1 MKILHTA
8 DLHIEKEND
17 VEILETIIGIAEN
30 NNCDH
35 ILISGDLFENGHCAG
50 IYSSMVKHILESF
63 SGKVWVIPGNHDEN
77 LPEVMHLAAGK
88 GKVFD
93 DVEMIP
99 LDEDTDLLAIP
110 YGDGS
115 FTDLLL
121 ENKIPDSDKDI
132 ITMMHGTLYRDDC
145 FYSDGDSEEYFP
157 IKYERL
163 QEMGFTYTALGHYHT
178 YFQDI
183 SEHGGTIVNPGSPVI
198 TRKSDNGRRAVAL
211 FDTETSSLKK
221 ILLDT
226 PYYHELEL
234 SINFMMGEEEI
245 IETVNNLIHE
255 IVSNKETKTDLLTL
269 NFLIT
274 GNTSMEQDDLEML
287 ELHLKDIFAEKEI
300 LSVNIQTRVKIINK
314 KFLSDPLIASILN
327 TENNDNDDEGFKE
340 FAVSVLSDIYTN
352 EL

>member
-8 DLHIEKEND
+8 DLHFEQDKD
-17 VEILETIIGIAEN
+17 VEVLENIIEIAEN

-50 IYSSMVKHILESF
+50 IYSSIVSNILATF
-63 SGKVWVIPGNHDEN
+63 SGKVWIIPGNHDEN
-77 LPEVMHLAAGK
+77 LPEVMHLSN

-93 DVEMIP
+93 DVEMIS

-115 FTDLLL
+115 FTDLIL

-132 ITMMHGTLYRDDC
+132 ITMMHGTLYRDDS

-163 QEMGFTYTALGHYHT
+163 QEMKFTYTALGHYHT
-178 YFQDI
+178 YFQDV
-183 SEHGGTIVNPGSPVI
+183 SEQGGTIVNPGSPVI

-226 PYYHELEL
+226 KYYDKLEL
-234 SINFMMGEEEI
+234 SIHFMMGEEEI
-245 IETVNNLIHE
+245 IEAVNNMIHE
-255 IVSNKETKTDLLTL
+255 LLSNKETEIELLTL

-287 ELHLKDIFAEKEI
+287 ELHLKDILAEKEI
-300 LSVNIQTRVKIINK
+300 LSVNIQMGVKIINK
-314 KFLSDPLIASILN
+314 KFLADPLIASILN
-327 TENNDNDDEGFKE
+327 NDNDDGFRD

>member
-8 DLHIEKEND
+8 DLHFEEEKD
-17 VEILETIIGIAEN
+17 VEVLENIIEIAEN

-35 ILISGDLFENGHCAG
+35 ILISGDLFENGHSAG
-50 IYSSMVKHILESF
+50 IYSSIVANILATF
-63 SGKVWVIPGNHDEN
+63 SGKVWIIPGNHDEN
-77 LPEVMHLAAGK
+77 LPEVMHLSN

-93 DVEMIP
+93 DVEMIS

-132 ITMMHGTLYRDDC
+132 IAMMHGTLYRDDS

-163 QEMGFTYTALGHYHT
+163 QEMKFTYTALGHYHT
-178 YFQDI
+178 YFQDV
-183 SEHGGTIVNPGSPVI
+183 SEQGGTIVNPGSPVI
-198 TRKSDNGRRAVAL
+198 TRKSDKGRRAVAL

-226 PYYHELEL
+226 KYYDKLEL
-234 SINFMMGEEEI
+234 NIHFMMGEEEI
-245 IETVNNLIHE
+245 IEAVNNMIHE
-255 IVSNKETKTDLLTL
+255 LLNNKETRIDLLTL

-274 GNTSMEQDDLEML
+274 GNSSMEQDDLEML
-287 ELHLKDIFAEKEI
+287 ELHLKDILAEKGI
-300 LSVNIQTRVKIINK
+300 LSVNIQMGVKIINK
-314 KFLSDPLIASILN
+314 KFLADPLIASILN
-327 TENNDNDDEGFKE
+327 NENNDDGFRD

>member
-1 MKILHTA
+1 
-8 DLHIEKEND
+8 
-17 VEILETIIGIAEN
+17 
-30 NNCDH
+30 
-35 ILISGDLFENGHCAG
+35 
-50 IYSSMVKHILESF
+50 
-63 SGKVWVIPGNHDEN
+63 
-77 LPEVMHLAAGK
+77 
-88 GKVFD
+88 
-93 DVEMIP
+93 
-99 LDEDTDLLAIP
+99 LAIP

-132 ITMMHGTLYRDDC
+132 IAMMHGTLYRDDC

-163 QEMGFTYTALGHYHT
+163 QEMKFTYTALGHYHT

-183 SEHGGTIVNPGSPVI
+183 SEQGGTIVNPGSPVI

-211 FDTETSSLKK
+211 FDTETSSLRK

-226 PYYHELEL
+226 PYYDKLKL
-234 SINFMMGEEEI
+234 NINFMMGEEEI
-245 IETVNNLIHE
+245 IETFNNMIIELLNE
-255 IVSNKETKTDLLTL
+255 KETKPELLTL
-269 NFLIT
+269 NFMIT

-287 ELHLKDIFAEKEI
+287 ELHLKDILAEKGI
-300 LSVNIQTRVKIINK
+300 LSVNILMLPKIINK
-314 KFLSDPLIASILN
+314 RFLSDPLIASILN

>member
-8 DLHIEKEND
+8 DLHIEQEND
-17 VEILETIIGIAEN
+17 IEILETIIGIAEN

-35 ILISGDLFENGHCAG
+35 ILISGDLFENGHSAG
-50 IYSSMVKHILESF
+50 IYSSIVAHTLANF
-63 SGKVWVIPGNHDEN
+63 SGKVWIIPGNHDEN
-77 LPEVMHLAAGK
+77 LPEVMRLSN

-93 DVEMIP
+93 DVEIIS

-110 YGDGS
+110 YSDGS

-132 ITMMHGTLYRDDC
+132 IAMMHGTLYRDDC

-163 QEMGFTYTALGHYHT
+163 QEMKFTYTALGHYHT
-178 YFQDI
+178 YFQDV
-183 SEHGGTIVNPGSPVI
+183 SEQGGTIVNPGSPVI

-226 PYYHELEL
+226 PYYDKLKLYIH
-234 SINFMMGEEEI
+234 FMMGEEEI
-245 IETVNNLIHE
+245 IETVNNMIHE
-255 IVSNKETKTDLLTL
+255 LLNNKETKTELLTL

-274 GNTSMEQDDLEML
+274 GNSSMEQDDLEML
-287 ELHLKDIFAEKEI
+287 ELHLKDILAEKGI
-300 LSVNIQTRVKIINK
+300 LSVNIQMLVKTINK

-327 TENNDNDDEGFKE
+327 TDVNDSDDDGFRE

>member
-8 DLHIEKEND
+8 DLHIERESD

-50 IYSSMVKHILESF
+50 IYSSMVAHILASF
-63 SGKVWVIPGNHDEN
+63 SGKVWIIPGNHDEN
-77 LPEVMHLAAGK
+77 LPEVMHLSLSD

-93 DVEMIP
+93 DVEMIS

-132 ITMMHGTLYRDDC
+132 IAMMHGTLYRDDC

-163 QEMGFTYTALGHYHT
+163 QEMKFTYTALGHYHT

-183 SEHGGTIVNPGSPVI
+183 SEQGGTIVNPGSPVI

-211 FDTETSSLKK
+211 FDTETSSLRK

-226 PYYHELEL
+226 PYYDKLKL
-234 SINFMMGEEEI
+234 NINFMMGEEEI
-245 IETVNNLIHE
+245 IETFNNMIIELLNE
-255 IVSNKETKTDLLTL
+255 KETKPELLTL
-269 NFLIT
+269 NFMIT

-287 ELHLKDIFAEKEI
+287 ELHLKDILAEKGI
-300 LSVNIQTRVKIINK
+300 LSVNILMLPKIINK
-314 KFLSDPLIASILN
+314 RFLSDPLIASILN